1 MCWEYADLQIIL
13 CVQRPVVVFKQIKRT
28 SGSYRHSYRHS
39 GSCRHGVH
47 PEEASA
53 EGGSLPHHS
62 LLCAAICSAVIMG
75 KGVGGGAGVG
85 VGVGASSA
93 NTQFVKLRT
102 KLNWIVSGRYLKGEG
117 NGKDKEKEKGRTRK
131 GQGKGKKG
139 GRPGGTEEG
148 NGGRLLDLK

>member
-1 MCWEYADLQIIL
+1 M
-13 CVQRPVVVFKQIKRT
+13 KRT
-28 SGSYRHSYRHS
+28 SGSYRRSYRHS
-39 GSCRHGVH
+39 GSCRHGEH

-62 LLCAAICSAVIMG
+62 LLCAAISSAVIMG
-75 KGVGGGAGVG
+75 KDVGGGAGVG

-117 NGKDKEKEKGRTRK
+117 NGKDKEKDKGRTRE
-131 GQGKGKKG
+131 GQEKREKE
-139 GRPGGTEEG
+139 GRDREERRRETG
-148 NGGRLLDLK
+148 VNC